1 MKKILVIIIIGLF
14 TYSCVSKKVV
24 TEFKEVVK
32 LDSIYITKDRFITKQ
47 VNDTITI
54 EQPCDSLGGL
64 KEFERVIVSDKVKVS
79 LKSVKGNI
87 QATVDIDSIVNE
99 KIKEYKS
106 NFKANTQIKEVKVIK
121 YKTPFYHWLIHI
133 ICALLI
139 ALLLKFK

>member
-14 TYSCVSKKVV
+14 ACSCASKKVV

-64 KEFERVIVSDKVKVS
+64 KDFERVIVSDKVKVS

-87 QATVDIDSIVNE
+87 QATVYVDSIVNE

-106 NFKANTQIKEVKVIK
+106 NFKANTQIKEVEVIK

>member
-14 TYSCVSKKVV
+14 AYSCVSKKVV

-64 KEFERVIVSDKVKVS
+64 KDFERVIVSDKVKVS

-106 NFKANTQIKEVKVIK
+106 NFKANTQIKEVEVIK

>member
-14 TYSCVSKKVV
+14 AYSCASKKVV

-32 LDSIYITKDRFITKQ
+32 LDSVYIVKDRFITKQ

-64 KEFERVIVSDKVKVS
+64 KDFERVIVSDKVKVS

-106 NFKANTQIKEVKVIK
+106 NFKANTQIKEVEVIK

>member
-64 KEFERVIVSDKVKVS
+64 KDFERVIVSDKVKVS

-106 NFKANTQIKEVKVIK
+106 NFKANTQIKEVEVIK

>member
-14 TYSCVSKKVV
+14 AYSCASKKVV

-64 KEFERVIVSDKVKVS
+64 KDFERVIVSDKVKVS

-106 NFKANTQIKEVKVIK
+106 NFKANTQIKEVEVIK

>member
-14 TYSCVSKKVV
+14 AYSCVSKKVV

-32 LDSIYITKDRFITKQ
+32 LDSVYIVKDRFITKQ

-64 KEFERVIVSDKVKVS
+64 KDFERVIVSDKVKVS

-106 NFKANTQIKEVKVIK
+106 NFKANTQIKEVEVIK

>member
-14 TYSCVSKKVV
+14 AYSCVSKKVV

-64 KEFERVIVSDKVKVS
+64 KDFERVIVSDKVKVS

-106 NFKANTQIKEVKVIK
+106 NFKANTQIKEVELIK

-133 ICALLI
+133 IFALLI